1 MGAKGVL
8 LLHADDLCF
17 KLLSRLLVSMHV
29 CTEKQQQQQQHQQQ
43 HQKRNGRSRMTR
55 RGNLKADGML
65 HPLRDIL
72 RLWLSQLT
80 NSQIQTR
87 KRS

>member
-1 MGAKGVL
+1 MPVGAKGVL

-29 CTEKQQQQQQHQQQ
+29 CTEKQQQQQQQ